1 MECQKQN
8 NLEKCNCTYE
18 GCSRKG
24 ICCECLAY
32 HLKNKQL
39 PACCF
44 PKKAEATFDRS
55 FEKFAE
61 VWNLK

>member
-1 MECQKQN
+1 MKCVNKEKN
-8 NLEKCNCTYE
+8 MRKCNCTYP

-32 HLKNKQL
+32 HLKQNQL

-44 PKKAEATFDRS
+44 PGDIEKEYDRS
-55 FEKFAE
+55 FNKFIE
-61 VWNLK
+61 INR